1 MATFTSYSSGQF
13 CWVDLMSKD
22 MSDATGFYASVFG
35 WDADRQDSQNGPPY
49 ANFTLQGKTVGGLG
63 EMNEPMKASG
73 MPPVWNS
80 YISVADVDAAT
91 AKAVELGGSVAFPVM
106 PVVEAGRLAVIQ
118 DPSGAFVS
126 LWEPNQH
133 YGAQLT
139 NVPGTW
145 CWNELMTPDAPA
157 TQSFFADLFGWTYE
171 KSDGAPREYWN
182 IRHQDR
188 LNGGML
194 QITEEMGPVP
204 PAWIVYFNVADLE
217 AATQAIALAGGVLCF
232 NPFEVPVGRIAMVND
247 AQGAAFALIQMTV
260 PPDE

>member
-1 MATFTSYSSGQF
+1 MATFNSYSPGQF

-22 MSDATGFYASVFG
+22 MSAARGFYAAVFG
-35 WDADRQDSQNGPPY
+35 WDADQQQTQTGPPY
-49 ANFTLQGKTVGGLG
+49 ANFTLEGKTVCGLG

-80 YISVADVDAAT
+80 YISVDDVDAAT
-91 AKAVELGGSVAFPVM
+91 AKAAQLGGTVALPVM
-106 PVVEAGRLAVIQ
+106 PVVEAGRLSVIQ

-126 LWEPNQH
+126 LWEPKQH

-145 CWNELMTPDAPA
+145 CWNELVTPDPPA
-157 TQSFFADLFGWTYE
+157 AQAFFADLFGWTYE
-171 KSDGAPREYWN
+171 KSDGAPRAYWN
-182 IRHQDR
+182 IHLQGRR
-188 LNGGML
+188 TGGML
-194 QITEEMGPVP
+194 QVTEDMGQVP

-217 AATQAIALAGGVLCF
+217 GTVKSITAAGGTLCF
-232 NPFEVPVGRIAMVND
+232 NPFDVPVGRIAMVND
-247 AQGAAFALIQMTV
+247 ADGAAFALIQMTV